1 MENRRPVLTSIVMDD
16 ITSGHFDRE
25 LGKITRDPEYTEYTA
40 MELKAVLTDRV
51 VDNLL
56 TEPRCALKW
65 VFRAAIIVLVAI
77 LAVAITYN

>member
-16 ITSGHFDRE
+16 IASGHFDRE
-25 LGKITRDPEYTEYTA
+25 LGEITRSPQYAEYTA

-56 TEPRCALKW
+56 AEPRCGLRWILRGTVVILIAL
-65 VFRAAIIVLVAI
+65 LV
-77 LAVAITYN
+77 VAITYN